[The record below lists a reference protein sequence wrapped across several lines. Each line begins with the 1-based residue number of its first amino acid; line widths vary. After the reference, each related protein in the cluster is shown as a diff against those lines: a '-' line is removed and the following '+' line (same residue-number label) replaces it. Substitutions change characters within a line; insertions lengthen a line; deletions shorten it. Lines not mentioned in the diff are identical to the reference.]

1 MLPDQV
7 ERPLF
12 WISHTPEHD
21 HLEIDLWNLGV
32 TVQRTHL
39 DDGDVRWIAQGD
51 KVVLAELKTYSEAL
65 GSFTTE
71 RIRSQMWRCR
81 QHADIPILLLYGYFS
96 PTTEGFCQVRGTYK
110 GESYSTVYIQYS
122 AFRNFLA
129 HLNTVGIITDEI
141 SRRDFTAKRLK
152 ALWGWTQKL
161 DEESLTPGIQLPQVA
176 DKGEFMAL
184 RKLMVVD
191 GWGQELA
198 SRMLA
203 LYGNSPWEAMKDLMD
218 GDEKVVLKKLKGLG
232 VGKKKLAQLR
242 KEWINVS

>member
-1 MLPDQV
+1 MLRVRADVVRSDEPRKIQA
-7 ERPLF
+7 
-12 WISHTPEHD
+12 
-21 HLEIDLWNLGV
+21 LWNLGV

-51 KVVLAELKTYSEAL
+51 KIVLAELKTYSEAL

-176 DKGEFMAL
+176 DKGEFGAAQA
-184 RKLMVVD
+184 D
-191 GWGQELA
+191 GG
-198 SRMLA
+198 
-203 LYGNSPWEAMKDLMD
+203 
-218 GDEKVVLKKLKGLG
+218 
-232 VGKKKLAQLR
+232 
-242 KEWINVS
+242 